1 MCIASNPKHD
11 YERKLPSMVYNFL
24 IKNQLVV
31 VLKPYH
37 MLNQQLAD
45 EGNKPIIR
53 KFKICKVHSSFK
65 DNIWGADL
73 GYMQLISKY
82 NKSFR
87 FLLYIIDLVVSFSK
101 YTWVVI

>member
-1 MCIASNPKHD
+1 MIMKEN
-11 YERKLPSMVYNFL
+11 YLQWFTIFL
-24 IKNQLVV
+24 TKNQLVV

-87 FLLYIIDLVVSFSK
+87 FLLYIIDLLVSFSK